1 MKKFFLFIGDIFIL
15 YLALLATLF
24 IRYGQGFYAQLDYHL
39 IPFTIIFAIWVIV
52 FYIANLYDIGLS
64 KNNIIFFS
72 DFFYSIA
79 VISAI
84 SIFLFYFTP
93 FFGITPKT
101 NFFIFTAIAVILQ
114 SLWRFYFNRFTIKSG
129 YKNNTLIVGLN
140 QQAQELY
147 DFLLAKPQLGYGALG
162 ILDIEDKTASGIL
175 DNLIKRK
182 NVRTLVMSPAVYN
195 IPHIID
201 AFYHL
206 LGFKINFYSLSDFY
220 ERVTGRVPV
229 GTIDQAWFLENITT
243 SPRYINDLL
252 KRIVDILVSIIG
264 LAITLLLL
272 PLVAIA
278 VKLDDGGP
286 VFHVQNRIGQHEK
299 IFRLIKFRT
308 MRVDAD
314 ARWPEK
320 NDPRVTRIGRF
331 LRASRLD
338 ELPQFFNVLRG
349 NVSVVGPRP
358 DLVNFAKVL
367 ENNIPYYN
375 VRYLIKPGLSGWAQ
389 IHQFAPASIEET
401 QKRLAYDIFYIKNRS
416 LILDIAIILKTI
428 KIIVSKMGK

>member
-1 MKKFFLFIGDIFIL
+1 MRKFLLFIGDIITL
-15 YLALLATLF
+15 YSALFLTLLL
-24 IRYGQGFYAQLDYHL
+24 RYGPNLDEQINIHL
-39 IPFTIIFAIWVIV
+39 LPFSIIFATWLLI
-52 FYIANLYDIGLS
+52 FYIANLYDIGFT
-64 KNNIIFFS
+64 KNNILFFS

-79 VISAI
+79 AVSAI
-84 SIFLFYFTP
+84 SILLFYFTP

-101 NFFIFTAIAVILQ
+101 NFFIFTAVAVILQ
-114 SLWRFYFNRFTIKSG
+114 TAWRFYFNRFTAKSG

-147 DFLLAKPQLGYGALG
+147 DFLFAKPQLGYGALG

-182 NVRTLVMSPAVYN
+182 NVRTLVMAPAVYN

-220 ERVTGRVPV
+220 ERVTGRVPL

-243 SPRYINDLL
+243 SPRHINDLF
-252 KRIVDILVSIIG
+252 KRITDILVSLIG

-272 PLVAIA
+272 PFVTIA

-286 VFHVQNRIGQHEK
+286 IFHFQNRIGQHEK
-299 IFRLIKFRT
+299 IFRLVKFRT
-308 MRVDAD
+308 MRVNAD
-314 ARWPEK
+314 VRWPEK
-320 NDPRVTRIGRF
+320 NDPRVTRVGRF

-338 ELPQFFNVLRG
+338 ELPQFFNVLKG
-349 NVSVVGPRP
+349 DMSVVGPRP

-389 IHQFAPASIEET
+389 IHQFAPASIKET
-401 QKRLAYDIFYIKNRS
+401 QKRLTYDIFYIKNRS
-416 LILDIAIILKTI
+416 LVLDMAIILKTL
-428 KIIVSKMGK
+428 KIFISRMGK